1 MFVRT
6 LNENEILPAL
16 HLVWEVYAS
25 DVAPLQRPEAVAGFQ
40 NFIRYENIGPRIRCG
55 EITLF
60 GAWEGQELCGV
71 SGIDRRGNILLLYV
85 RKVWQRK
92 GVARQLMQA
101 MYQFCVQ
108 VLVVTRIMMRA
119 FPSGAMAMNHLGMR
133 DVAPAQTVGPETF
146 IPMEMMIA
154 PGAMAPKQEKKN
166 TAVIVGAV
174 VLVLAFLSL
183 LAAMVYNEAKDI
195 FSNPFRHPFDEYGDY
210 DPGDYGYFD
219 DWFGDDYYDGE
230 EENLSGMDAIPEY
243 EEKGLSFEIIEESY
257 LDTPDDKKTTY
268 VDFEIFYPQVD
279 GLEDET
285 VQEQINE
292 ELKNCAMETVDRIY
306 ENPTPE
312 IKERVLGE
320 EYPVIADYV
329 KYKVTY
335 LTEDYLCVVFED
347 YSYEGND
354 EAYYVGL
361 RARSINLK
369 DGAVYEV
376 KDIVKLDDDFVEDWL
391 ERMESESDSDDIL
404 SELDTEELKKALSGE
419 DTKDGIYLPVFFA
432 DKDGVE
438 IGFSFHYDKDDDND
452 SGYGW
457 VTAPFGEEEMEDYQ
471 TDNPFWDLVK

>member
-1 MFVRT
+1 
-6 LNENEILPAL
+6 
-16 HLVWEVYAS
+16 
-25 DVAPLQRPEAVAGFQ
+25 
-40 NFIRYENIGPRIRCG
+40 
-55 EITLF
+55 
-60 GAWEGQELCGV
+60 
-71 SGIDRRGNILLLYV
+71 
-85 RKVWQRK
+85 
-92 GVARQLMQA
+92 MQA
-101 MYQFCVQ
+101 MYQFCAQ
-108 VLVVTRIMMRA
+108 VLVVTRMMMRV
-119 FPSGAMAMNHLGMR
+119 FPSGAMAMNHLGMQ
-133 DVAPAQTVGPETF
+133 DMAPAQTVGPETF

-154 PGAMAPKQEKKN
+154 PGAMTPKREKKN

-174 VLVLAFLSL
+174 VLILAFLFL
-183 LAAMVYNEAKDI
+183 LAAMVYNEAKDV
-195 FSNPFRHPFDEYGDY
+195 FGNPFRYPFDEYGNYGGY
-210 DPGDYGYFD
+210 DS
-219 DWFGDDYYDGE
+219 WFGDDDYYDD
-230 EENLSGMDAIPEY
+230 EENLTGIDAIPEY
-243 EEKGLSFEIIEESY
+243 EEKGLPIEIREESY

-268 VDFEIFYPQVD
+268 VDFEIFYPKVD
-279 GLEDET
+279 GLDDET

-306 ENPTPE
+306 ENPAPE

-347 YSYEGND
+347 YSYEGSD

-369 DGAVYEV
+369 DGTVYKV
-376 KDIVKLDDDFVEDWL
+376 KDIVNLDDDFVEEWL
-391 ERMESESDSDDIL
+391 RGMESESDSDDIL

-419 DTKDGIYLPVFFA
+419 DTKDGTYLPVFFI

-457 VTAPFGEEEMEDYQ
+457 VTAPFDEEEIKEYQ
-471 TDNPFWDLVK
+471 ADNPFWDLVK